1 MLNAFNPR
9 AASAYRRIDVETSMH
24 TMDQHQ
30 LVSLLLDGV
39 LNAVATARGALAR
52 NDVLLKCAS
61 IGKAVRIIEEG
72 LLTALDT
79 DNGGEIA
86 TNLQAVYDYA
96 LRLLLEANVKNDDA
110 MLVQVAHLMEPIAEG
125 WKAIK
130 QQPEAANHASM
141 AHTPTVRADA
151 PQPMVAHA

>member
-9 AASAYRRIDVETSMH
+9 AASAYQQINVETSMH

-52 NDVLLKCAS
+52 NDIPTKCAS
-61 IGKAVRIIEEG
+61 VGKAVRIIEEG

-86 TNLQAVYDYA
+86 ANLQAVYDYA
-96 LRLLLEANVKNDDA
+96 LRRLLEANVKNDDA
-110 MLVQVAHLMEPIAEG
+110 MLMEVMRLMEPIAQG
-125 WKAIK
+125 WKGLK
-130 QQPEAANHASM
+130 QAEAANHPVM
-141 AHTPTVRADA
+141 APSPSSHHDTLH
-151 PQPMVAHA
+151 PMAANA